1 MGVGSVVLVE
11 VGMGTV
17 TVGLG
22 GVALL
27 VGVDC
32 TGETQETNRHITSIK
47 IHCFILFFFFV
58 YRAIY
63 SGLLRIAEIP
73 GNPGSVS

>member
-1 MGVGSVVLVE
+1 MRVGTVVLVE
-11 VGMGTV
+11 AGMGTV

-32 TGETQETNRHITSIK
+32 TREAQDANRHITRFK
-47 IHCFILFFFFV
+47 IDCFILFCLFV
-58 YRAIY
+58 YKAIY
-63 SGLLRIAEIP
+63 SGMLRIAEIA
-73 GNPGSVS
+73 GKPGSVS